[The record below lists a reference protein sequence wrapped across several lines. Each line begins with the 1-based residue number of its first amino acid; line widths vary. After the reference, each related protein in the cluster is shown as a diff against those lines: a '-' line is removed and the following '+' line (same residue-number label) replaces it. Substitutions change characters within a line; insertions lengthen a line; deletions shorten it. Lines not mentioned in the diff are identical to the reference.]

1 MQSTTGSSQETL
13 PGANTRLA
21 AGISQCVLGM
31 IEIAFGITII
41 SLSWTNESDNVD
53 RVSFGI
59 WGGVE
64 LLELQVED
72 LGVWYSTTVLNR
84 HPLRMS
90 FSILAGAFGVT
101 SRRSRCL
108 VISYMVF
115 SIVAATLGVVSM
127 AVATLGIVLAKLE
140 LDANVAV
147 SRGRAHLGLYI
158 ALCASFFL
166 QVLASIIG
174 ASFTCG
180 AFFTIQP
187 ATSTP
192 MVFYNPPQSPSPLDE
207 RGRPHAT
214 IAGSTLPPT
223 PTAR

>member
-1 MQSTTGSSQETL
+1 MQSTSQTQIFSSQETL

-21 AGISQCVLGM
+21 AGISQCVLGI
-31 IEIAFGITII
+31 IEIGFGITII
-41 SLSWTNESDNVD
+41 SLSWTSESDNVD

-59 WGGVE
+59 WGG
-64 LLELQVED
+64 L
-72 LGVWYSTTVLNR
+72 
-84 HPLRMS
+84 
-90 FSILAGAFGVT
+90 FSILAGAFGIT

-115 SIVAATLGVVSM
+115 SVVATTLGVLSM

-140 LDANVAV
+140 LDANGTAGHH
-147 SRGRAHLGLYI
+147 GRAHLGLYI
-158 ALCASFFL
+158 ALCVSFFL

-192 MVFYNPPQSPSPLDE
+192 MVFYNNPPSNPHLDQG
-207 RGRPHAT
+207 GRPYAV
-214 IAGSTLPPT
+214 ISGST
-223 PTAR
+223 